1 MFRFVGQEGSVGQ
14 WLSSFMGIVFT
25 YFAPVQTLILI
36 VLEFIAIDFVI
47 GVVASRV
54 RAKRA
59 GKLEEWGFESDK
71 AWHTV
76 WKAVL
81 TIIGIVL
88 TSHIDTYIFTF
99 FDLHLTNVF
108 CGFVCGVEFWSFLE
122 NSACISNHP
131 IFKWLKKFM
140 GAKVREGLNIDP
152 KDLDDASKGIA
163 PDDASKEITPDDPKG
178 KDSGDSDK

>member
-1 MFRFVGQEGSVGQ
+1 MFRVLGQDVSVGQ
-14 WLSSFMGIVFT
+14 WVSSFMGILFT

-47 GVVASRV
+47 GVIASRV

-88 TSHIDTYIFTF
+88 ASHIDTYIITF
-99 FDLHLTNVF
+99 FDLHLTNIF

-131 IFKWLKKFM
+131 IFKWLKKYM
-140 GAKVREGLNIDP
+140 GEKVKEGLNIDP
-152 KDLDDASKGIA
+152 EDLENASKNKDPEDIEN
-163 PDDASKEITPDDPKG
+163 ASKN
-178 KDSGDSDK
+178 KDSEDSDK